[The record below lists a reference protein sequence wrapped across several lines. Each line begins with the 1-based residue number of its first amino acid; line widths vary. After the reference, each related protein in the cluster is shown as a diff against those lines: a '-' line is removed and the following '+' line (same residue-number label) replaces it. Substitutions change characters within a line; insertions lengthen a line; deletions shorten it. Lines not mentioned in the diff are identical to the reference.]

1 MRQLLAQSRQ
11 NPDQKLKAIR
21 DMAQELFKVEKWK
34 DWDIQ
39 IEAEPQSLESRTL
52 DAPEIL

>member
-1 MRQLLAQSRQ
+1 
-11 NPDQKLKAIR
+11 
-21 DMAQELFKVEKWK
+21 MAQELFKVEKWK

-52 DAPEIL
+52 DAPEIIQTFSKKPLHANDRVLK